1 MNQPTA
7 ASTAIET
14 DNAIRPQLTRQHVR
28 VLLLVSTL
36 SMITYLDRVC
46 FGVAAPLIAGELN
59 LSGVADLKW
68 AFTAFSIAYAI
79 FEIPTGWL
87 GDRLGPRA
95 MLIRIVLWWSACTA
109 LTGLIGWQY
118 AGFTFGG
125 LTTLIVLRFLF
136 GAGEAGAY
144 PNIARAIYN
153 WFPANRWEL
162 AQGYVWM
169 SGRLMGGLT
178 PFIWML
184 LVTGT
189 ALTPALVTWRGA
201 FLLFAMIGVGWCL
214 LFRLYFTN
222 HPPQETSVESMS
234 DGAVLVR
241 PSAPG
246 GHEAVPWRWLL
257 TNRNLLILCLAY
269 TFVNYGWAFNIT
281 YLPAYLAQR
290 FEGQASPLWMA
301 VFAGAPLW
309 VGAIGCIVGGFYVSG
324 LDRLLHDRRRA
335 RKWACLTAMLG
346 CAGCWWLAWQA
357 QSVFAFSFSV
367 AMAAF
372 CVDLTLGA
380 TWATCQDIG
389 RNHTA
394 VAAGLMN
401 TIGTIGAA
409 IAAWLTGTI
418 VQRAIAAQAA
428 ADSAAGVEFTDA
440 AQQAAALGGF
450 QNVFL
455 TYLVIYIAAAACWL
469 FLRPQDVERNSFR

>member
-1 MNQPTA
+1 MNQSAAAAQDLGPDPT
-7 ASTAIET
+7 TLRT
-14 DNAIRPQLTRQHVR
+14 LRWQHYR
-28 VLLLVSTL
+28 VLLFVSTL

-87 GDRLGPRA
+87 GDRLGPRS

-109 LTGLIGWQY
+109 LTGMIGWQY

-125 LTTLIVLRFLF
+125 LTTLVVLRFLF

-153 WFPANRWEL
+153 WFPANRWEM

-189 ALTPALVTWRGA
+189 ASTAPLVTWRGA
-201 FLLFAMIGVGWCL
+201 FLLFAVIGVLWCV
-214 LFRLYFTN
+214 LFRMFFTN
-222 HPPQETSVESMS
+222 LPPIEAADGTETT
-234 DGAVLVR
+234 AVR
-241 PSAPG
+241 AAAPT
-246 GHEAVPWRWLL
+246 HEAVPWRWLL
-257 TNRNLLILCLAY
+257 TNRNLLVLCLAY
-269 TFVNYGWAFNIT
+269 TFVNYGWGFNIT

-290 FEGQASPLWMA
+290 FAGQATPLQMA
-301 VFAGAPLW
+301 IYAGAPLW
-309 VGAIGCIVGGFYVSG
+309 VGAIGCLAGGYFVSWI
-324 LDRLLHDRRRA
+324 DRFLGDRRRS
-335 RKWACLTAMLG
+335 RKWACFTAMLG
-346 CAGCWWLAWQA
+346 CAFCWWVAWQA
-357 QSVFAFSFSV
+357 DSVFAFSASV

-394 VAAGLMN
+394 VAAGFMN

-409 IAAWLTGTI
+409 AAGWLTGTI
-418 VQRAIAAQAA
+418 VQRTVAQAA
-428 ADSAAGVEFTDA
+428 NAAGETLSAAAE
-440 AQQAAALGGF
+440 QAAALQGF
-450 QNVFL
+450 QSVFL
-455 TYLVIYIAAAACWL
+455 TYMVIYLAAASCWL
-469 FLRPQDVERNSFR
+469 WLRPAAIGGTTGSSS